1 MLTKVRLKITLTSL
15 CLSVVTCVI
24 ASSTSHAQSGLTSYP
39 LPEEVEDASKSVRER
54 MGSYSAYQI
63 CQDYAEEFGRQCT
76 INGWSCRPIDLQCP
90 NVPGHAINLVYIG
103 PDLCMLADP
112 TSGGIIPGYFS
123 CSEFLRSG
131 RRAFS
136 SPYCGPN
143 VASCVCQVRDATGG
157 WGAPTSDP
165 KFFANNLRT
174 YFAWVMLDI
183 VDSSIGGRSRLQMC
197 LGQCDEYVSSF
208 EDMYR
213 MCMNAPASNK
223 DICRRLRDSA
233 GNWREDCRL
242 ACTAAFG

>member
-112 TSGGIIPGYFS
+112 TSEGIIPGYFS
-123 CSEFLRSG
+123 CSDF
-131 RRAFS
+131 
-136 SPYCGPN
+136 
-143 VASCVCQVRDATGG
+143 
-157 WGAPTSDP
+157 
-165 KFFANNLRT
+165 
-174 YFAWVMLDI
+174 
-183 VDSSIGGRSRLQMC
+183 
-197 LGQCDEYVSSF
+197 
-208 EDMYR
+208 
-213 MCMNAPASNK
+213 
-223 DICRRLRDSA
+223 
-233 GNWREDCRL
+233 
-242 ACTAAFG
+242 

>member
-1 MLTKVRLKITLTSL
+1 MLTKAMLKITLTSL

-39 LPEEVEDASKSVRER
+39 SPEEVEDASRSVRDR

-63 CQDYAEEFGRQCT
+63 CQDYAEELGRQCAS
-76 INGWSCRPIDLQCP
+76 NGWRCRPIELQCP

-112 TSGGIIPGYFS
+112 TSGEIISGYFS

-131 RRAFS
+131 RREFS
-136 SPYCGPN
+136 SPYCGPS

-165 KFFANNLRT
+165 KFSATRLET
-174 YFAWVMLDI
+174 SWAWFMLDI
-183 VDSSIGGRSRLQMC
+183 VDANIGGRSRLRMC
-197 LGQCDEYVSSF
+197 LDQCDEYVSSF
-208 EDMYR
+208 EEMYV
-213 MCMNAPASNK
+213 MCMNAPTSNK
-223 DICRRLRDSA
+223 DICRRILDTA
-233 GNWREDCRL
+233 YNWKRECKL
-242 ACTAAFG
+242 ACRASFK